1 MLGGY
6 FELEKADFCNSFDNV
21 IALNS
26 ARNCLKYVVR
36 AFNIREIYI
45 PFYTCP
51 VIWQTLKKENCT
63 INFYHIDK
71 NFYPKEDFP
80 ENAFILYTNYLGI
93 NASNVKKLA
102 SLYKNLI
109 IDNSQAFY
117 MPFYGI
123 ASFNSLRKFF
133 GVPDGA
139 FLYTDKF
146 LDIDFKT
153 DSSLKRLLHLLKRKK
168 YGYKSGLNDFYKN
181 ENSLNTDIMY
191 MSKITKKLIKSID
204 INFVKE
210 RRMSNFKMLDYFL
223 LSSNGLKI
231 ILDEEDVPMYYPY
244 LNFNIEVEKLL
255 IKNGIYVERLW
266 NPMPLNTV
274 EGVFQK
280 HLMLLPIDQRYS
292 KVNMQRIINI
302 IFSIQ

>member
-1 MLGGY
+1 
-6 FELEKADFCNSFDNV
+6 
-21 IALNS
+21 
-26 ARNCLKYVVR
+26 
-36 AFNIREIYI
+36 
-45 PFYTCP
+45 
-51 VIWQTLKKENCT
+51 
-63 INFYHIDK
+63 
-71 NFYPKEDFP
+71 
-80 ENAFILYTNYLGI
+80 
-93 NASNVKKLA
+93 
-102 SLYKNLI
+102 
-109 IDNSQAFY
+109 
-117 MPFYGI
+117 
-123 ASFNSLRKFF
+123 
-133 GVPDGA
+133 
-139 FLYTDKF
+139 
-146 LDIDFKT
+146 
-153 DSSLKRLLHLLKRKK
+153 
-168 YGYKSGLNDFYKN
+168 
-181 ENSLNTDIMY
+181 